1 MRYYLL
7 AAAISAVVS
16 FALSL
21 LAWRLGTKYR
31 LAPKIRERDVHT
43 NPTPRLGGVAMF
55 AGIVVALL
63 AAWFVFPLLS
73 GVDYF
78 RLVFAE
84 PGHILAILAAAA
96 IIVVIGVIDDL
107 WDLDWMTK
115 LAGQIIAAGLL
126 AWQGVQLVS
135 LPIGGITIGSS
146 YMSLILTVFVVVL
159 VMNAVNFIDGL
170 DGLVA
175 GVTIIANGVF
185 FIYSFI
191 LSSSSGSEFE
201 YFNLAA
207 LITAVLIGAAVGFL
221 PLNWH
226 PARLFMG
233 DAGALLTGLLMATSA
248 VSVTG
253 AINPGA
259 TDKSTLLPVFIPI
272 LLPLAILIV
281 PLLDFSLAV
290 LRRVSAGKSP
300 FSADRKHL
308 HHRLLDMGHSQFHAV
323 LIFYGWTAVVS
334 VGCLLFFFLPPHWVV
349 VFLVAGLV
357 VCAAITLAP
366 LSRRKRVERAVQSAP
381 LATAATAGVSQYD
394 ALDQAGRRAAVSPKP
409 SRDDERIAVTALRSA
424 TGPAPILPEGA
435 ERPGVLPEGD
445 KGPHVTE
452 SERHA

>member
-16 FALSL
+16 FALSV

-63 AAWFVFPLLS
+63 AAWLVFPLIAH
-73 GVDYF
+73 VDYF
-78 RLVFAE
+78 RLVFSE

-96 IIVVIGVIDDL
+96 IIVLIGVIDDL

-135 LPIGGITIGSS
+135 LPIGGLTIGSS
-146 YMSLILTVFVVVL
+146 YMSLILTVLAIVL

-185 FIYSFI
+185 FIYSFV
-191 LSSSSGSEFE
+191 LSNGSEYE

-207 LITAVLIGAAVGFL
+207 LITAVLIGACVGFL

-233 DAGALLTGLLMATSA
+233 DAGALLTGMLMATSA
-248 VSVTG
+248 ISVTG
-253 AINPGA
+253 NIDPAS
-259 TDKSTLLPVFIPI
+259 TDRSTLLPAFIPI
-272 LLPLAILIV
+272 LLPFAILVV
-281 PLLDFSLAV
+281 PLLDFGLAV

-308 HHRLLDMGHSQFHAV
+308 HHRLLDMGHSHFHAV
-323 LIFYGWTAVVS
+323 LIFYGWTALVS
-334 VGCLLFFFLPPHWVV
+334 VGCLGFVFVPFHWVI

-357 VCAAITLAP
+357 ICAALTLAP
-366 LSRRKRVERAVQSAP
+366 LSRRKRVEIAVQNAP
-381 LATAATAGVSQYD
+381 SVANADVSTAVPGVERFD
-394 ALDQAGRRAAVSPKP
+394 PLDQRGHRAAFAPKP
-409 SRDDERIAVTALRSA
+409 SLDEERTVVTALRNQ
-424 TGPAPILPEGA
+424 TGPAPTAPPTGT
-435 ERPGVLPEGD
+435 D
-445 KGPHVTE
+445 
-452 SERHA
+452 SERSA

>member
-1 MRYYLL
+1 VRYYLL

-16 FALSL
+16 FALSV

-31 LAPKIRERDVHT
+31 LAPKIRARDVHT

-55 AGIVVALL
+55 AGIVIALL
-63 AAWFVFPLLS
+63 AAWLVFPLIS
-73 GVDYF
+73 GVNYF
-78 RLVFAE
+78 RLVFAA
-84 PGHILAILAAAA
+84 PGSILAILAAAA

-135 LPIGGITIGSS
+135 LPIGGLTVGSS
-146 YMSLILTVFVVVL
+146 YMSLILTVLAVVL

-185 FIYSFI
+185 FIYSFT
-191 LSSSSGSEFE
+191 LTSHGAGFE

-207 LITAVLIGAAVGFL
+207 LLTAVLIGAAVGFL

-233 DAGALLTGLLMATSA
+233 DAGALLTGLIMATSA
-248 VSVTG
+248 ISVTG
-253 AINPGA
+253 NIDPASA
-259 TDKSTLLPVFIPI
+259 DKTALLPVFIPI
-272 LLPLAILIV
+272 LLPFAILIV
-281 PLLDFSLAV
+281 PLLDFGLAV

-308 HHRLLDMGHSQFHAV
+308 HHRLLDMGHSHFHAV

-334 VGCLLFFFLPPHWVV
+334 VGCLLFVFVPVHVVIIFLAV
-349 VFLVAGLV
+349 GLV
-357 VCAAITLAP
+357 ICTGLTLAP
-366 LSRRKRVERAVQSAP
+366 LSRRKRVEIAVQR
-381 LATAATAGVSQYD
+381 ATPASTSEAGVMHFD
-394 ALDQAGRRAAVSPKP
+394 PLDQAGRRVSVSPKP
-409 SRDDERIAVTALRSA
+409 SRDDERIAVTAHRNQSGSATMPESPTRRSDQPAPGDRASVTDTERSA
-424 TGPAPILPEGA
+424 
-435 ERPGVLPEGD
+435 
-445 KGPHVTE
+445 
-452 SERHA
+452 